1 MAMTNLQILDLVT
14 QRVEIL
20 GERVATLEKQMAQL
34 LSKSDPEPKKEK
46 KEKKSKKETSDDE
59 DKPKKKRVS
68 GYILFSNANRDD
80 VKEKLAEGDVK
91 PKNTDVMKELAK
103 MWKELGDDEKEI
115 WNNKAKELKDEY

>member
-1 MAMTNLQILDLVT
+1 MTNLQILDLVA